1 MRNFAEKIRSLINP
15 KNNNSLIPDNTP
27 FDFVTTRKGIL
38 KELVISKQSNS
49 IIGVYCNVFG
59 EGMFLTA
66 VEDIESVTKGEII
79 VFHQYDMSGR
89 LLPRTRIDLNEIQMV
104 CPFNKTYLSPLFTAR
119 QNEKVNKPHN
129 VTGASV

>member
-15 KNNNSLIPDNTP
+15 KNNSLLPDNTP
-27 FDFVTTRKGIL
+27 FDFVTTKKGIL

-49 IIGVYCNVFG
+49 IIGVYCKVFG
-59 EGMFLTA
+59 EGMFLAA
-66 VEDIESVTKGEII
+66 VEDIDGVAKGEII

-104 CPFNKTYLSPLFTAR
+104 CPFNKAYRTPLFTAR
-119 QNEKVNKPHN
+119 QSEKLNNQNK
-129 VTGASV
+129 VTAASV